1 MSDEDEQT
9 YVAHDES
16 RDGAAVKGQ
25 YSFVDPLG
33 TLIIVEYIADENG
46 YSETRKSQ
54 KNFVAIRAKPKKEI
68 AIVVAPRPTPQPR
81 RPPPQSDSDLVA
93 KIIAQLTPF
102 IKETVNNSLEI

>member
-33 TLIIVEYIADENG
+33 TLIIVKYIADENG
-46 YSETRKSQ
+46 YSETRNSQ
-54 KNFVAIRAKPKKEI
+54 
-68 AIVVAPRPTPQPR
+68 
-81 RPPPQSDSDLVA
+81 
-93 KIIAQLTPF
+93 
-102 IKETVNNSLEI
+102 